1 MGKFFQKIAELFNV
15 ILEIKKRYFKK
26 IFFEAA
32 SLSFYTIFTI
42 IPLFMVVFA
51 LFTTSPFFQ
60 EYYLNLQNFI
70 YNTLL
75 PGKTEVI
82 TQYIEMLVSNASKLG
97 ISGFIYGFIA
107 AILFFINFEYLMN
120 KIFKVDKGRDLWTS
134 ISTFWT
140 LIGFVPIALIV
151 SIYLSIKFKNYFNFT
166 HFLPFFII
174 WFIFTIIYAITPNKK
189 VNRRAALITAFLCS
203 IAWYIMRNIFIDFIL
218 GNKIYQTIYGSLSI
232 ILLLFIWIYIS
243 WIIIVFGAYFC
254 AFLEQK
260 FNKKEINETD
270 DNNSCN

>member
-1 MGKFFQKIAELFNV
+1 MGKFYQKAVKIFNV
-15 ILEIKKRYFKK
+15 VSNINKNYTKK

-51 LFTTSPFFQ
+51 LFTSSPFFQ

-82 TQYIEMLVSNASKLG
+82 TKYIEMLVTNASKLG
-97 ISGFIYGFIA
+97 MVGFIYGFVA
-107 AILFFINFEYLMN
+107 AVLFFINFEYLMN
-120 KIFKVDKGRDLWTS
+120 TIFNVKKGRDVWNA

-140 LIGFVPIALIV
+140 LIGFVPIALIL
-151 SIYLSIKFKNYFNFT
+151 SIYLSIKFKSLVNIT
-166 HFLPFFII
+166 HILPFLII

-189 VNRRAALITAFLCS
+189 VNRRAALITGFCSS
-203 IAWYIMRNIFIDFIL
+203 IAWYVMRNIFVGFVL
-218 GNKIYQTIYGSLSI
+218 ENKIYQTIYGSLSI

-243 WIIIVFGAYFC
+243 WIIIVTGAYLC
-254 AFLEQK
+254 VFLEKQ
-260 FNKKEINETD
+260 FNKKNGEDN
-270 DNNSCN
+270 DNNSCY

>member
-1 MGKFFQKIAELFNV
+1 MGRFLKKAVNFFITVKKINRE
-15 ILEIKKRYFKK
+15 YTKK

-42 IPLFMVVFA
+42 IPLFMVIFA
-51 LFTTSPFFQ
+51 LFTSSPFFQ

-82 TQYIEMLVSNASKLG
+82 TKYIEMLITNASKLG
-97 ISGFIYGFIA
+97 LVGFIYGMVA

-120 KIFKVDKGRDLWTS
+120 KIFNVKKGRDVWNA

-140 LIGFVPIALIV
+140 LIGFVPIAMIL
-151 SIYLSIKFKNYFNFT
+151 SIYLTIKFKDVVNIT
-166 HFLPFFII
+166 HLLPFFII

-189 VNRRAALITAFLCS
+189 VNRRAALLTAFLS
-203 IAWYIMRNIFIDFIL
+203 SVIWYIMRNIFIDVIL
-218 GNKIYQTIYGSLSI
+218 QNKIYQTIYGSLSI

-243 WIIIVFGAYFC
+243 WIIVIGGAYFC
-254 AFLEQK
+254 VYLENK
-260 FNKKEINETD
+260 FEKENVNSN

>member
-1 MGKFFQKIAELFNV
+1 MGEFYKKSIGLFFD
-15 ILEIKKRYFKK
+15 IKNLNREYTKK

-51 LFTTSPFFQ
+51 LFTSSPFFQ

-75 PGKTEVI
+75 PGKTGVI
-82 TQYIEMLVSNASKLG
+82 TTYIETLINNASKLG
-97 ISGFIYGFIA
+97 MVGFFYGFIA
-107 AILFFINFEYLMN
+107 AVLFFINFEFLMN
-120 KIFKVDKGRDLWTS
+120 KIFKVEKGRDLWNS

-140 LIGFVPIALIV
+140 LIGFVPMALIL
-151 SIYLSIKFKNYFNFT
+151 SIYLSIKFKDVLNIT
-166 HFLPFFII
+166 HILPFLII

-189 VNRRAALITAFLCS
+189 VNRRAALITAFIS
-203 IAWYIMRNIFIDFIL
+203 SVFWYIMRNIFISFVL
-218 GNKIYQTIYGSLSI
+218 ENKIYQTIYGSLSI

-243 WIIIVFGAYFC
+243 WIIIVSGAYLC
-254 AFLEQK
+254 AFLEGK
-260 FNKKEINETD
+260 LEKNSGEDN
-270 DNNSCN
+270 DNNTCN